1 MSNHAQKH
9 LHGAKVA
16 TIINGKMYFSIIQTV
31 VGSGPHAAA
40 FLRCGETVM
49 LRQCMILE

>member
-1 MSNHAQKH
+1 MNHPNKH

-16 TIINGKMYFSIIQTV
+16 TIINGKLYFSIIQTV
-31 VGSGPHAAA
+31 MGSGQPAVA

-49 LRQCMILE
+49 LSQCMILE